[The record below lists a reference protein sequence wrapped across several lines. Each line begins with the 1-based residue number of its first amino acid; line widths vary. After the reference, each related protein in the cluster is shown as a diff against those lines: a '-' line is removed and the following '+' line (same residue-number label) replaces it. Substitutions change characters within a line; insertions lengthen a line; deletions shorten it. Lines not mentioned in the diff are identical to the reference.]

1 MAENFDSLEL
11 LIKAQAEQADKALQ
25 GATEKALKLEEA
37 LRKTAKSATG
47 FDLSGFKKSEGY
59 LKNAAKDLSKSL
71 IVGFKIENEDAQK
84 AIKSLSQDLTKLS
97 AEGGKNFKLTGDVGR
112 DFLGV
117 DNIKEG
123 LTDIITAFHDC
134 RVDVGEEVSQLYNE
148 MLSVSKIKIPENA
161 LKELEWANLDG
172 FLKQKLSS
180 QSGLELDTFI
190 KERGLAGKFESF
202 GQSSGLN
209 FENETDQVHILIGL
223 LKQYR
228 DAVASAPKL
237 EDVLVKGGAAT
248 QLSDHISEV
257 FDKIAED
264 TVNASDKVGK
274 FKEKIEELRYSLK
287 GAGSEYA
294 TKGKGAS
301 LTSAESVEKEI
312 TRLEQKLYDLQTKAQ
327 LKEVGSKAFSGL
339 ATEYIKTENQIDSL
353 KAKLAT
359 LNAEKSDDS
368 YLDDVLAKMH
378 EREDAQMAYTETVEE
393 STEAVERLN
402 EEVEKTAKTSASNAA
417 SKGTEQ
423 LANSAEKA
431 TQKYSAFRATI
442 EYIRNTM
449 SKAPTSLFA
458 QMNLTKPKQELTDL
472 QARIEET
479 KEKLLDLNYKFERQ
493 SAVRGDKFEFTT
505 PGKLL
510 DFDIKKSEAELASLE
525 SKLAALGAK
534 THEINWEYIGQKGAQ
549 AFRAIGNAINS
560 TLGVM
565 GKFVKAIGSK
575 IADKFHE
582 MRKAASKF
590 DITSQGLAKSLL
602 KVSNMFRLMI
612 TRMALRGIISE
623 AKNSFSEL
631 LEYSEATA
639 ESFNKIRNAIHY
651 LADTIAAL
659 VSPLLNAGSGF
670 AGLGNIFDSI
680 TDKIVGLINK
690 FNQLLS
696 ALTGKTTW
704 IKAIKQN
711 KDYRKE
717 VEKTTKAVKGALQ
730 PFDELNN
737 ITTNQ
742 DNGNNPN
749 KDNAGTHF
757 QTLPIDPKWLKF
769 ADWLKDMW
777 RKGDGYELGRW
788 LGEKLRDALNS
799 IPWKDIQAKAKKLGK
814 FLATTLNGF
823 FETPGLA
830 EAIGNTIAQ
839 TLNTAIDFALEFVKN
854 FHFDSFGKFIGDLI
868 ASALGNVR
876 WNDLKELARELGS
889 GIAEAINALVQ
900 TDAIKE
906 IGNALGNILRAAV
919 DFVYGIISDI
929 KFDELGKALKEGL
942 NNFFRRMSETDV
954 TGLNGFQKMGK
965 AISDAIIGLLTM
977 LNEVLGDGEIGMRIG
992 RAIADFFGSIDFQ
1005 TILGQSVKLIVNI
1018 AKGLGAAFIEAFKS
1032 EDFRK
1037 SLLGLGE
1044 IIALFFGGKALLG
1057 MIGTGIKTLVKN
1069 IGLSLAASISSG
1081 GLLNTLQAIGSG
1093 LLSAIKNFVS
1103 VTIPSVLGSIVSVI
1117 ASFFGGAEIGKMIG
1131 YTIFPDDAEL
1141 YEGYMGIVGTLKL
1154 VRDAVLTLGSQLAEW
1169 IPAYFNNVAEAAR
1182 LLVERTKEF
1191 FQSILEFAKLVFGS
1205 LKDYVVGRISEIG
1218 NSIKLKFESIKQF
1231 FTNLIANAKVWGHN
1245 LVTSIANGILGN
1257 NGIAAAI
1264 KNKVTEAYNNSLLGR
1279 AVSFGQNVVSYIRGK
1294 ADGGLYQNG
1303 KWQPI
1308 QRYAAGGLPD
1318 RGQMFVAR
1326 ENGAE
1331 LVGKLG
1337 SGTAVMNN
1345 DQIVASV
1352 SDGVYKAVSAAMSGQ
1367 GTGNVNVVLQGDASK
1382 LFKVIRQEGND
1393 YQRRTGNP
1401 VFA

>member
-1 MAENFDSLEL
+1 MAENFDDLEII
-11 LIKAQAEQADKALQ
+11 IKAKAEAADEALQ
-25 GATEKALKLEEA
+25 KATDKALKLEEA
-37 LRKTAKSATG
+37 LRKTSKTATN
-47 FDLSGFKKSEGY
+47 FDLSGFKKNEGY
-59 LKNAAKDLSKSL
+59 LRNAAKDLSKSL
-71 IVGFKIENEDAQK
+71 ILGFKIENKDAQD
-84 AIKSLSQDLTKLS
+84 AIKKLSQDLTKLS

-148 MLSVSKIKIPENA
+148 MLSVGKIKIPENA

-237 EDVLVKGGAAT
+237 EDVLVKGGAGT

-257 FDKIAED
+257 FEKIANE
-264 TVNASDKVGK
+264 TLVASDKLEK
-274 FKEKIEELRYSLK
+274 FKEKMEEVRHSLD
-287 GAGSEYA
+287 GAGSKYA
-294 TKGKGAS
+294 TEGKGAS
-301 LTSAESVEKEI
+301 LINSEQVEKEI
-312 TRLEQKLYDLQTKAQ
+312 KKLEQSIYELQTRAQ
-327 LKEVGSKAFSGL
+327 STEVTSKAFEGYAKS
-339 ATEYIKTENQIDSL
+339 AVIAQNKIESL
-353 KAKLAT
+353 KSKLAE
-359 LNAEKSDDS
+359 LNFDKEDDS

-378 EREDAQMAYTETVEE
+378 EREDAQMSFTETVEE
-393 STEAVERLN
+393 TTEAVERLN
-402 EEVEKTAKTSASNAA
+402 EEVEKTAKTSASNSA

-449 SKAPTSLFA
+449 SKAPTGLFA
-458 QMNLTKPKQELTDL
+458 NMNLTKPKQELTDL
-472 QARIEET
+472 QAKIEET
-479 KEKLLDLNYKFERQ
+479 KAALDNMYYKWERQ

-525 SKLAALGAK
+525 SKLAALGDK

-742 DNGNNPN
+742 DNGGNKNN
-749 KDNAGTHF
+749 DNAGSHF

-777 RKGDGYELGRW
+777 KKGDGYELGRW

-965 AISDAIIGLLTM
+965 SISDAIIGMLTM
-977 LNEVLGDGEIGMRIG
+977 LNEILSDGEIGMRIG

-1044 IIALFFGGKALLG
+1044 IMALFFGGKALLG

-1069 IGLSLAASISSG
+1069 IGLSLAASISEG
-1081 GLLNTLQAIGSG
+1081 GLFATIKALLTSTIGTI
-1093 LLSAIKNFVS
+1093 AS
-1103 VTIPSVLGSIVSVI
+1103 VVV
-1117 ASFFGGAEIGKMIG
+1117 SFFGGAEFGKWIGKMLK
-1131 YTIFPDDAEL
+1131 PDDAEL
-1141 YEGYMGIVGTLKL
+1141 YESYSGIIGTFKLLK
-1154 VRDAVLTLGSQLAEW
+1154 DTVLTFGSQLAEW
-1169 IPAYFNNVAEAAR
+1169 IPIYLNNVTEAVR
-1182 LLVERTKEF
+1182 LFAERTKEF
-1191 FQSILEFAKLVFGS
+1191 FQSIVEFVKLVFGS

-1231 FTNLIANAKVWGHN
+1231 FSNLIANAKVWGHN

-1303 KWQPI
+1303 KWQPV